1 MTKVEKLKS
10 EVLSFEPPCP
20 KCDLGYSG
28 VVCNCTNPAMVDA
41 VDGLIQAARD
51 EVLDSPRPCCS
62 AKCRNWEEIKDP
74 KCVFC
79 AGTGRDIARFDCV
92 CVPCRGTGKV
102 VE

>member
-51 EVLDSPRPCCS
+51 EVLDSSRPCCS
-62 AKCRNWEEIKDP
+62 AKCRNKEVA
-74 KCVFC
+74 C
-79 AGTGRDIARFDCV
+79 TGELELHWV
-92 CVPCRGTGKV
+92 CSLCGHEHHATIRG
-102 VE
+102 E